1 MSKRK
6 LQAVLSTAVDSA
18 AYNSSSLLGS
28 EASADE
34 PDTIVDVVEDQ
45 DCHFE
50 SQAGEEQSELSEP
63 NDCLATAGECQPRS
77 AYSSRDTLS
86 YDIGEIVVECKSE
99 EEVILKLRSLPA
111 PHKY

>member
-6 LQAVLSTAVDSA
+6 LQAVPSTAVDSA
-18 AYNSSSLLGS
+18 ACNYSSLLGS
-28 EASADE
+28 KASADE
-34 PDTIVDVVEDQ
+34 PDTIADVVEDQ

-77 AYSSRDTLS
+77 ACSSRDTLS
-86 YDIGEIVVECKSE
+86 YDIGEIVVECKSRK
-99 EEVILKLRSLPA
+99 KLA
-111 PHKY
+111 